1 MRFSYTLLVA
11 RCQAALAKNESSSL
25 SLCYIIILTIRS
37 QWYSGLRPN
46 AEWHTYIILGL
57 LRTLPALPQFL
68 SMCGYIIKL
77 SLEVCI
83 DECTCIWPLFVIYKT
98 ISKSQT
104 AGQAIRWLW
113 VSMKSI
119 VEVDYTGLDWHL
131 FYVFFLSLL
140 PSWGSNSMCAP
151 IFYDRW
157 NVCIHT
163 RIYDSLLFWII
174 FLLMLISVVVV
185 FPGKFDATDQDKL
198 RFICRRLAQRS
209 IVESAGQSNIDR
221 PSIIS
226 IWSRAIAPARSIAC
240 CRAWQWL
247 FRFHS

>member
-131 FYVFFLSLL
+131 FYVFFFALTQLRVKFNVRTDFL
-140 PSWGSNSMCAP
+140 RSMEC
-151 IFYDRW
+151 
-157 NVCIHT
+157 VHSHT
-163 RIYDSLLFWII
+163 N
-174 FLLMLISVVVV
+174 
-185 FPGKFDATDQDKL
+185 L
-198 RFICRRLAQRS
+198 RFAAFLDYIFVDAYFCCCCVSRQIRCH
-209 IVESAGQSNIDR
+209 R
-221 PSIIS
+221 P
-226 IWSRAIAPARSIAC
+226 R
-240 CRAWQWL
+240 
-247 FRFHS
+247 

>member
-25 SLCYIIILTIRS
+25 SLCYIIIFTIRS

-131 FYVFFLSLL
+131 FYVFFFRSYPAEGQIQCAHRFSTIDGMCAFTHEFTIRCFSGLYFCWCLFLL
-140 PSWGSNSMCAP
+140 LLCFQANSMPQTKINSDLYAAAWHR
-151 IFYDRW
+151 DRSW
-157 NVCIHT
+157 N
-163 RIYDSLLFWII
+163 L
-174 FLLMLISVVVV
+174 
-185 FPGKFDATDQDKL
+185 PGNQT
-198 RFICRRLAQRS
+198 S
-209 IVESAGQSNIDR
+209 IVHR
-221 PSIIS
+221 
-226 IWSRAIAPARSIAC
+226 
-240 CRAWQWL
+240 
-247 FRFHS
+247 